1 MKALGRDGFFLNRE
15 TVSLRCVEQLVD
27 EEQTAALGY
36 CLLYAEKYLMDGRR
50 DLRQV
55 VDELEAVINAKGLEA
70 LCRKSLRHPLSG
82 AAPKAGDFCLHQ
94 PVSEMKPVNC
104 LGEKP
109 LK

>member
-70 LCRKSLRHPLSG
+70 LCENPSGIPFLARPRRQEIFACINRYRK
-82 AAPKAGDFCLHQ
+82 
-94 PVSEMKPVNC
+94 
-104 LGEKP
+104 
-109 LK
+109 